1 MEDNSFKELGTIL
14 EGLDESQDRLE
25 KDAFDVINSS
35 DTSLNM
41 VRDSIG
47 SVEEILKMISDMNEV
62 VNDASEKINQLEQ
75 LSAQIEKFVTVISGI
90 ANKTNILSLNASIEA
105 ARAGELGRGFAV
117 VAGEVR
123 NLAAQS
129 SKSSREITDTIA
141 KVQSS
146 VKDAI
151 DSMHSIYDNAQKQQ
165 EKAGVVSDVLN
176 KVVEA
181 AYTANEAAR
190 NIENEVAVQRDI
202 TDEARKKIDKKSAL
216 RYCNRI
222 K

>member
-105 ARAGELGRGFAV
+105 ARAGEQGRGFAV

-129 SKSSREITDTIA
+129 SKSSREITDPIA
-141 KVQSS
+141 
-146 VKDAI
+146 
-151 DSMHSIYDNAQKQQ
+151 
-165 EKAGVVSDVLN
+165 
-176 KVVEA
+176 
-181 AYTANEAAR
+181 
-190 NIENEVAVQRDI
+190 
-202 TDEARKKIDKKSAL
+202 
-216 RYCNRI
+216 
-222 K
+222 

>member
-105 ARAGELGRGFAV
+105 ARAGEQGRGFAV

-129 SKSSREITDTIA
+129 SKSSR
-141 KVQSS
+141 
-146 VKDAI
+146 
-151 DSMHSIYDNAQKQQ
+151 
-165 EKAGVVSDVLN
+165 
-176 KVVEA
+176 
-181 AYTANEAAR
+181 
-190 NIENEVAVQRDI
+190 
-202 TDEARKKIDKKSAL
+202 
-216 RYCNRI
+216 
-222 K
+222 

>member
-105 ARAGELGRGFAV
+105 ARAGEQGRGFAV

-129 SKSSREITDTIA
+129 SKSSFMIMHRNSRRRQVWSATYLIKLLRLHIQLTRLHVILRMR
-141 KVQSS
+141 SPYS
-146 VKDAI
+146 V
-151 DSMHSIYDNAQKQQ
+151 
-165 EKAGVVSDVLN
+165 
-176 KVVEA
+176 
-181 AYTANEAAR
+181 T
-190 NIENEVAVQRDI
+190 
-202 TDEARKKIDKKSAL
+202 
-216 RYCNRI
+216 
-222 K
+222 

>member
-62 VNDASEKINQLEQ
+62 VNDASEKINQL
-75 LSAQIEKFVTVISGI
+75 
-90 ANKTNILSLNASIEA
+90 
-105 ARAGELGRGFAV
+105 
-117 VAGEVR
+117 VR

-202 TDEARKKIDKKSAL
+202 TDEARKKIDK
-216 RYCNRI
+216 
-222 K
+222 

>member
-105 ARAGELGRGFAV
+105 ARAGEQGRGFAV

-129 SKSSREITDTIA
+129 SKS
-141 KVQSS
+141 
-146 VKDAI
+146 
-151 DSMHSIYDNAQKQQ
+151 
-165 EKAGVVSDVLN
+165 
-176 KVVEA
+176 
-181 AYTANEAAR
+181 
-190 NIENEVAVQRDI
+190 
-202 TDEARKKIDKKSAL
+202 
-216 RYCNRI
+216 
-222 K
+222 